1 MIGFVLINLLFFG
14 RIFGLHVVLRNKFVK
29 SSISTTS
36 YSGQDM
42 KKVACK
48 MFIECKLKLCCRN
61 FFSLA
66 YQKILSWEPLLEL
79 VSIDF
84 EGERKSNLTVGDSLA
99 MKVVVNY
106 NGPKVSEYGFMSEI
120 R

>member
-1 MIGFVLINLLFFG
+1 MQIKFF
-14 RIFGLHVVLRNKFVK
+14 
-29 SSISTTS
+29 
-36 YSGQDM
+36 
-42 KKVACK
+42 
-48 MFIECKLKLCCRN
+48 CRN

-79 VSIDF
+79 VFIDF

-106 NGPKVSEYGFMSEI
+106 NGPKVSEYWFISEI